1 MRADLHSHT
10 IYSDGKLT
18 VNELIDRAIN
28 NNVDIL
34 AITDHDCFDG
44 SIEAFNTNKN
54 IKIIFGIELST
65 ERNGESVH
73 VLGYFK
79 QPITSGPLF
88 DALIKQRENRY
99 IRANK
104 ILDLLNE
111 HFRINL
117 NRDFIYERQSITRGT
132 ISDQI
137 IKQGYNYSKKE
148 IFEYMLGNGCKAYLP
163 STKMTTEFGIKLIQD
178 NGGIAVI
185 AHPCLLKK
193 NNVYDIIKL
202 GIDGI
207 EGRYPSKYNDET
219 MYRRFAKNNKLLF
232 TAGSD
237 FHFVNDHGHGEV
249 GQCTID
255 GSDLEKFLEV
265 LYNEH

>member
-1 MRADLHSHT
+1 
-10 IYSDGKLT
+10 
-18 VNELIDRAIN
+18 
-28 NNVDIL
+28 
-34 AITDHDCFDG
+34 
-44 SIEAFNTNKN
+44 
-54 IKIIFGIELST
+54 
-65 ERNGESVH
+65 
-73 VLGYFK
+73 
-79 QPITSGPLF
+79 
-88 DALIKQRENRY
+88 
-99 IRANK
+99 
-104 ILDLLNE
+104 
-111 HFRINL
+111 
-117 NRDFIYERQSITRGT
+117 
-132 ISDQI
+132 
-137 IKQGYNYSKKE
+137 
-148 IFEYMLGNGCKAYLP
+148 MLGNGCKAYLP

-207 EGRYPSKYNDET
+207 EGRYPSKYNDEA

-237 FHFVNDHGHGEV
+237 FHFANDHGHGEV